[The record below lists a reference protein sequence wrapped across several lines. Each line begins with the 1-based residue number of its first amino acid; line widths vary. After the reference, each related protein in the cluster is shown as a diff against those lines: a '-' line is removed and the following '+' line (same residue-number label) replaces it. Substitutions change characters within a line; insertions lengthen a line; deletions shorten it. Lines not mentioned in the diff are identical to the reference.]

1 MTVAPPPPR
10 PPAHPDAPRAPAG
23 PDPAALIEE
32 ARQRARRRRRTG
44 VALTLLLGVALVAS
58 FLAATGRLG
67 DSSTGSAGPGPVA
80 QATEPGLIAYG
91 TGRGELYVVS
101 ADGSGRRL
109 LT

>member
-1 MTVAPPPPR
+1 MTVAAPPPR

-44 VALTLLLGVALVAS
+44 ALTLLIGLALVAIV
-58 FLAATGRLG
+58 LAVTGRFD
-67 DSSTGSAGPGPVA
+67 DSSTSSAGTRPA
-80 QATEPGLIAYG
+80 ALTTERGLIAYA

-101 ADGSGRRL
+101 A
-109 LT
+109 